1 MSTMIMNNTTDID
14 CMLLPFGSENYILPI
29 VAVAELGSLEGVE
42 YEFIQ
47 DKGFG
52 SLRWRELWLP
62 LVTPDLK
69 PQSKVTS
76 LPKYAVIN
84 ALYVDTN
91 NPPYFAFIIENHPM
105 RLKIRPEELTWVNK
119 DKQRAVLSKMTDNIV
134 QTQST
139 EVVLLDLV
147 EISKTVE
154 NTYQAK
160 SPNKP

>member
-1 MSTMIMNNTTDID
+1 MSAMIMDNTTYIE

-29 VAVAELGSLEGVE
+29 VAVAELGSLNGVE

-52 SLRWRELWLP
+52 SLLWRELLLP

-69 PQSKVTS
+69 PQSKITT

-91 NPPYFAFIIENHPM
+91 KPPYFAFIIENHPI
-105 RLKIRPEELTWVNK
+105 RLKIKPEELTWI
-119 DKQRAVLSKMTDNIV
+119 DRDRQRAALSTMTDAID
-134 QTQST
+134 QIQST

-154 NTYQAK
+154 TTYQAK